1 VRRPSAVHEDEE
13 RSLDYDPRP
22 SEYDGKI
29 RNARVSARDDS
40 VNPKRG
46 QKKVADRMP
55 AVHEDEERSFGFA
68 QDDDPRRIVRCRTK
82 PAAAPFPPR
91 RAQDS
96 RYNAE
101 IQ

>member
-1 VRRPSAVHEDEE
+1 MRRPSAVHEDEE

-29 RNARVSARDDS
+29 RNARVSARDDT

-46 QKKVADRMP
+46 QKKVAGRMP
-55 AVHEDEERSFGFA
+55 VVHEDEERSFGFA
-68 QDDDPRRIVRCRTK
+68 QD
-82 PAAAPFPPR
+82 
-91 RAQDS
+91 S

-101 IQ
+101 IQWREKSAAATSVGRNPVRR